1 MSRHSLPRTRYWLY
15 RCTGP
20 CGPTPPGGSPGS
32 RYTRRAGPGRSRT
45 APGHHPASIQCQTFE
60 QISKPQ
66 TILDEFEC
74 LYMCRIN
81 LKSTVQSSRLS
92 DWNHQSFEPI
102 CDDGGFPLLPASDG
116 LPQGASD
123 HHPGHHLHPPLAG
136 LAEAPEHPGVTLVR
150 TGNR

>member
-45 APGHHPASIQCQTFE
+45 APGHHPASTQCQTSE

-66 TILDEFEC
+66 TIFDVFEC
-74 LYMCRIN
+74 LYMYVLN
-81 LKSTVQSSRLS
+81 KPEVYSPVQPAVRL
-92 DWNHQSFEPI
+92 EPSE
-102 CDDGGFPLLPASDG
+102 F
-116 LPQGASD
+116 
-123 HHPGHHLHPPLAG
+123 
-136 LAEAPEHPGVTLVR
+136 
-150 TGNR
+150 